1 MCADK
6 QLESHADKHL
16 DPAVNAERSTSK
28 SGSGRSK
35 EAPRASASL
44 VLYHKYAAPESA
56 SESESEADE
65 DGAEGR
71 RSTALKHQI
80 KGALPEHADGKIILR
95 AECARPC
102 WATESKRYEAP
113 IRIGMGKTGVS
124 ACERTSGFSAADG
137 SMPSGRATCG
147 MSCPRRRR
155 TSARA
160 RVSGPSSRWPRAAR
174 RA

>member
-1 MCADK
+1 
-6 QLESHADKHL
+6 
-16 DPAVNAERSTSK
+16 
-28 SGSGRSK
+28 
-35 EAPRASASL
+35 

-65 DGAEGR
+65 DGADGR

-124 ACERTSGFSAADG
+124 ALACSTAFGARSSLRHTQSYVWDVVPTAPSNKRSRESLWTIVEVATGRKTRMMNDDMTTSNWRFVG
-137 SMPSGRATCG
+137 
-147 MSCPRRRR
+147 
-155 TSARA
+155 
-160 RVSGPSSRWPRAAR
+160 
-174 RA
+174 